1 MGAVPFKS
9 LIAPLLRHL
18 NVNPPA
24 LDEQSAVRI
33 DFDHLQLQLTPLNDR
48 ELLMVA
54 SLGAL
59 PGDAHAGL
67 AWALLGANDI
77 DPTAPAISVT
87 VIGSERSVI
96 LWSRERF
103 AYLDAPAL
111 IAMFERLVAKAE
123 GMLQTL
129 AAQGGA
135 THGTPASGKAREART
150 SLSASRVW
158 ER

>member
-1 MGAVPFKS
+1 MSSVPFKT

-18 NVNPPA
+18 NVNAPA
-24 LDEQSAVRI
+24 LDEQSAVRV

-59 PGDAHAGL
+59 PADTHAGL
-67 AWALLGANDI
+67 PWTLLGANDI

-87 VIGSERSVI
+87 VIGTERSVI

-103 AYLDAPAL
+103 AHLDAPAL
-111 IAMFERLVAKAE
+111 IAMFERLLAKAE
-123 GMLQTL
+123 GLIQTL
-129 AAQGGA
+129 AAQGA
-135 THGTPASGKAREART
+135 ANNHTPASGKTREART